1 MAKGSGFSGGKSG
14 ILALEINDEREL
26 YELYEHYMHFVQGG
40 ALFVPTKRN
49 HELGDELFFLLS
61 VYLHSDPIP
70 MTGKVVWV
78 AHQGS
83 GSSQRE
89 GVGVQF
95 TDEQAEL
102 KIQIEQ
108 ALTGT
113 VHAQHPT
120 LTM

>member
-1 MAKGSGFSGGKSG
+1 MANSDFTGGKVG
-14 ILALEINDEREL
+14 VLVLEIKDEAEL
-26 YELYEHYMHFVQGG
+26 YKHYMSFVQGG
-40 ALFVPTKRN
+40 AIFVPTKKA
-49 HELGDELFFLLS
+49 HELGDDIFFLLS
-61 VYLHSDPIP
+61 IYLCTDPIP

-78 AHQGS
+78 THKGS
-83 GSSQRE
+83 VSSNKE

-102 KIQIEQ
+102 KLQIEQ

>member
-1 MAKGSGFSGGKSG
+1 MNTICPLCRGAHCLFPPR
-14 ILALEINDEREL
+14 EI
-26 YELYEHYMHFVQGG
+26 
-40 ALFVPTKRN
+40 

-61 VYLHSDPIP
+61 IYLHSDPIP

-83 GSSQRE
+83 GSSQKE

>member
-1 MAKGSGFSGGKSG
+1 MANSDFTGGKVG
-14 ILALEINDEREL
+14 VLVLEIKDEAEL
-26 YELYEHYMHFVQGG
+26 YKHYMSFVQGG
-40 ALFVPTKRN
+40 AIFVPTKKA
-49 HELGDELFFLLS
+49 HELGDDIFFLLS
-61 VYLHSDPIP
+61 IYLCIDPIA

-78 AHQGS
+78 THKGS
-83 GSSQRE
+83 VSSNKE

-108 ALTGT
+108 ALTGK
-113 VHAQHPT
+113 VNSHHPT

>member
-1 MAKGSGFSGGKSG
+1 MNITCRLCRGAQFLFPPKKS
-14 ILALEINDEREL
+14 
-26 YELYEHYMHFVQGG
+26 MS
-40 ALFVPTKRN
+40 
-49 HELGDELFFLLS
+49 LGDEIFFLLS
-61 VYLHSDPIP
+61 IYLRTDPIP

-78 AHQGS
+78 THKGS
-83 GSSQRE
+83 GSSKNE

-108 ALTGT
+108 ALTGM
-113 VHAQHPT
+113 VNSHHPT

>member
-26 YELYEHYMHFVQGG
+26 YEHYMSFVEGG
-40 ALFVPTKRN
+40 GLFVPTKRS

-61 VYLHSDPIP
+61 IYLHSDPIP
-70 MTGKVVWV
+70 MTGRVVWV
-78 AHQGS
+78 AHQGA
-83 GSSQRE
+83 GSSQKE

>member
-1 MAKGSGFSGGKSG
+1 MS
-14 ILALEINDEREL
+14 
-26 YELYEHYMHFVQGG
+26 FVQGG
-40 ALFVPTKRN
+40 ALFVPTKRR
-49 HELGDELFFLLS
+49 HELGDEIFFLLS
-61 VYLHSDPIP
+61 IYLCSEPIP

-78 AHQGS
+78 AHQGA
-83 GSSQRE
+83 GSSQKE

-113 VHAQHPT
+113 VHSQHPT

>member
-1 MAKGSGFSGGKSG
+1 MANSDFTGGKVG
-14 ILALEINDEREL
+14 VLVLEIKDEAEL
-26 YELYEHYMHFVQGG
+26 YKHYMSFVQGG
-40 ALFVPTKRN
+40 AIFVPTQKA
-49 HELGDELFFLLS
+49 HELGDDIFFLLS
-61 VYLHSDPIP
+61 IYLCIDPIA

-78 AHQGS
+78 THKGS
-83 GSSQRE
+83 VSSNKE

-108 ALTGT
+108 ALTGM
-113 VHAQHPT
+113 VNSHHPT